1 LGAILERRQRIERL
15 LCKRDFS
22 FSIGA
27 RIIKLGELYF
37 VFCIKL
43 YYSGLKGM
51 CVNPEFYQ
59 NLISVHVSG
68 FFQKP
73 LVGIEDPSGDACSR
87 THFLGFSYG
96 RVPSAKRHELGC
108 SA

>member
-1 LGAILERRQRIERL
+1 
-15 LCKRDFS
+15 
-22 FSIGA
+22 
-27 RIIKLGELYF
+27 
-37 VFCIKL
+37 
-43 YYSGLKGM
+43 M